1 MRAEREAAT
10 AAHTCLWR
18 LLFAA
23 GLAWGAAADSATWT
37 PSDIQSLT
45 EIVNESRA
53 EGLDPAN
60 YDLAWLQQPDAADA
74 DYSARADRAALKLA
88 HDYFEGAAP
97 PSADWHIARGTID
110 YRSWLEETVARHS
123 LRGSFRMLLPTAP
136 DYLALKGAL
145 QHCAEAACATIRANL
160 DRWRRLPR
168 DLGSTYLWVNVPAFR
183 LDLIQNG
190 KAIASHKI
198 IVGKPGSKTPIFQAT
213 VTGVTVNPWW
223 NVPCSIVDES
233 IGALVRSNPAK
244 AARLGYVTS
253 TDKAG
258 KLVVRQR
265 PGPNNSLGQIKLEMP
280 NPYGVYIHD
289 TPSKSLFAR
298 DSRAFSHGC
307 IRTENPQSLAA
318 TLLGPDRANQV
329 DILLAT
335 GVSKTLPI
343 KPAIPVYV
351 VYLTAERDPAGDG
364 IVYHDDIYR
373 RDRP

>member
-1 MRAEREAAT
+1 
-10 AAHTCLWR
+10 

-23 GLAWGAAADSATWT
+23 GLAWAATADAATWT

-45 EIVNESRA
+45 DIVNASRA
-53 EGLDPAN
+53 EGLDPAD
-60 YDLAWLQQPDAADA
+60 YDLDQLRQPGVNDA
-74 DYSARADRAALKLA
+74 DLNARADRVALKLA

-136 DYLALKGAL
+136 DYLALKGTLA
-145 QHCAEAACATIRANL
+145 HCAGTECATIRANL

-168 DLGSTYLWVNVPAFR
+168 DLGPTYLWVNVPAFR

-190 KAIASHKI
+190 KAIASHRI
-198 IVGKPGSKTPIFQAT
+198 IVGKPGSKTPIFQAA

-233 IGALVRSNPAK
+233 VGAMIRANPAK

-265 PGPNNSLGQIKLEMP
+265 PGPDNALGRIKLEMP

-298 DSRAFSHGC
+298 DTRAFSHGC
-307 IRTENPQSLAA
+307 IRTEDPQSLAA
-318 TLLGPDRANQV
+318 ILLGPDRSNEV

-335 GVSKTLPI
+335 GVSKTLAI

-364 IVYHDDIYR
+364 SIAYHDDVYR